1 MASPTQH
8 CFNRASFITK
18 KSSGALYL
26 SNTLQTQPCN
36 YHNFSRRPST
46 LPLSLRLSESRELD
60 VINNNSIGVG
70 KSSKKLD
77 DDKWKLCGI
86 DDGSRGTPQPSATEL
101 IHDFYKA
108 ANARDRQH
116 LEQLLSNDCSF
127 QDIIFYEPFH
137 GKEVYTYSLSLINL
151 NETVSL

>member
-1 MASPTQH
+1 MASLTQH
-8 CFNRASFITK
+8 CFNRASFIAK
-18 KSSGALYL
+18 KSSGASYL
-26 SNTLQTQPCN
+26 SNTLQTRPCN

-46 LPLSLRLSESRELD
+46 LPLSLRLSGSRKLD
-60 VINNNSIGVG
+60 VINNSIGVG
-70 KSSKKLD
+70 KSSKKLE

-86 DDGSRGTPQPSATEL
+86 DDGSRGTPPPTVTEL

-108 ANARDRQH
+108 ANAKDRQH

-127 QDIIFYEPFH
+127 QDIVFYEAFH

-151 NETVSL
+151 NEIVSL